1 MFMAPSV
8 RPLFGAFLWPAGGPG
23 VRPGTAQPCG
33 FAGAAPGQND
43 QEGRRQSML
52 QTIVVV
58 ILLAIDGW
66 IVLTNPAAVQTS
78 ILLRTSSSSAQVYSV
93 TIRMLFEAAGA
104 ALIILWI
111 AGLIDRASLDRRV
124 EQYERTVR
132 FMNEKM
138 MQVKSRAY
146 DDERQPLEDIC
157 VRLDA
162 LDRDIRALRARM
174 DREPPAPAADATRVV
189 PAETRIVRDKTA

>member
-1 MFMAPSV
+1 
-8 RPLFGAFLWPAGGPG
+8 
-23 VRPGTAQPCG
+23 
-33 FAGAAPGQND
+33 
-43 QEGRRQSML
+43 ML

-78 ILLRTSSSSAQVYSV
+78 ILLRTSSSSAQVYAV

-162 LDRDIRALRARM
+162 LDRDIRGLRARM

>member
-1 MFMAPSV
+1 
-8 RPLFGAFLWPAGGPG
+8 
-23 VRPGTAQPCG
+23 
-33 FAGAAPGQND
+33 
-43 QEGRRQSML
+43 ML

-58 ILLAIDGW
+58 VLLAIDGW

>member
-1 MFMAPSV
+1 
-8 RPLFGAFLWPAGGPG
+8 
-23 VRPGTAQPCG
+23 
-33 FAGAAPGQND
+33 
-43 QEGRRQSML
+43 ML
-52 QTIVVV
+52 QTIVIV

-174 DREPPAPAADATRVV
+174 DREPPAPAADGTRVV

>member
-1 MFMAPSV
+1 
-8 RPLFGAFLWPAGGPG
+8 
-23 VRPGTAQPCG
+23 
-33 FAGAAPGQND
+33 
-43 QEGRRQSML
+43 
-52 QTIVVV
+52 
-58 ILLAIDGW
+58 
-66 IVLTNPAAVQTS
+66 
-78 ILLRTSSSSAQVYSV
+78 
-93 TIRMLFEAAGA
+93 MLFEAAGA
-104 ALIILWI
+104 ALIIVWI

-162 LDRDIRALRARM
+162 LDRDIRGLRARM
-174 DREPPAPAADATRVV
+174 NREPPAPAADATRVV

>member
-1 MFMAPSV
+1 
-8 RPLFGAFLWPAGGPG
+8 
-23 VRPGTAQPCG
+23 
-33 FAGAAPGQND
+33 
-43 QEGRRQSML
+43 ML

-58 ILLAIDGW
+58 VLLAIDGW

-78 ILLRTSSSSAQVYSV
+78 ILLRTSSSSAQVYPV

>member
-1 MFMAPSV
+1 
-8 RPLFGAFLWPAGGPG
+8 
-23 VRPGTAQPCG
+23 
-33 FAGAAPGQND
+33 
-43 QEGRRQSML
+43 ML

-66 IVLTNPAAVQTS
+66 IVLMNPAAVQTS
-78 ILLRTSSSSAQVYSV
+78 MTLRMSSSSDQVYAL
-93 TIRMLFEAAGA
+93 TIRMLFGAAGA
-104 ALIILWI
+104 GLIIVWI

-124 EQYERTVR
+124 QQYERTVR
-132 FMNEKM
+132 VMNEKM

-146 DDERQPLEDIC
+146 DDERQPLEDMC

-162 LDRDIRALRARM
+162 LDRDIRSLRARM
-174 DREPPAPAADATRVV
+174 DREPSAPAADTTRVV